1 MSNRELLLQEI
12 ANTPDELL
20 TDVLNFVQTIKATSE
35 TSSDYNY
42 TALLNRI
49 DYLEAIVGIRKG
61 LEEFD
66 RDEGIPAET
75 ALAQLQQKFNIPPES

>member
-20 TDVLNFVQTIKATSE
+20 TDVLTFVQNIKTTPKLGSE
-35 TSSDYNY
+35 HYA
-42 TALLNRI
+42 ALLDRI
-49 DYLEAIVGIRKG
+49 DYLKAIVGIKRG

-66 RDEGIPAET
+66 RDEGVPAET
-75 ALAQLQQKFNIPPES
+75 ALANLQQKFNIPPPS